1 MLALDDIGYA
11 TNTSSV
17 YRSDPFFANAILVA
31 DTLRATG
38 ARLREDAT
46 TTLSMLSQALR
57 ANVTALNQGD
67 HCIIARPGVILGN
80 PLPTVAEGNQIL
92 DPRIC
97 GRLAEPQGLL
107 AFAISVLRA
116 QAEGLGGTLDEKAFT
131 GAEIVG
137 LGQSAVAKVTATIAA
152 AQTAAMRGMQT
163 EAARLA
169 EIHGADYPAATLLRA
184 RAEAGLAQKRLM
196 TQGAEAFGVA
206 PVVAPAGGAAISGRV
221 VDDRGL
227 GLRILPWSSSA
238 ATPRSRRR
246 SAAPTPRASSSRA
259 SRRIRRPFSPASRRC
274 SCACAT
280 PRARSCCSTRSRF
293 RIAADAAAQLT
304 LEVPLAVAPLAV
316 IQTATPIY
324 TRASGTTQTNAPPTS
339 ATTAP
344 AAGVRTPLA
353 KLDIDAASQ
362 ERLRV
367 AGVADVELI
376 LASTPPSSP
385 TSSAERRRPTI
396 VARARALLATR

>member
-1 MLALDDIGYA
+1 
-11 TNTSSV
+11 
-17 YRSDPFFANAILVA
+17 
-31 DTLRATG
+31 
-38 ARLREDAT
+38 
-46 TTLSMLSQALR
+46 
-57 ANVTALNQGD
+57 
-67 HCIIARPGVILGN
+67 
-80 PLPTVAEGNQIL
+80 
-92 DPRIC
+92 
-97 GRLAEPQGLL
+97 
-107 AFAISVLRA
+107 VLRA

-137 LGQSAVAKVTATIAA
+137 LGQSAVAKSAATIAA
-152 AQTAAMRGMQT
+152 AQTAAMRGLQT

-206 PVVAPAGGAAISGRV
+206 PVVAPDGGAAISGRV

-227 GLRILPWSSSA
+227 GLRDLTVELVRRDATIAETLGRTDAAGVFVARFEKDQAAIL
-238 ATPRSRRR
+238 
-246 SAAPTPRASSSRA
+246 
-259 SRRIRRPFSPASRRC
+259 
-274 SCACAT
+274 
-280 PRARSCCSTRSRF
+280 AREPNLFLRVRDAKGEELLLDKEQI

-324 TRASGTTQTNAPPTS
+324 TRASGATQTNAPPTS
-339 ATTAP
+339 TTGTP
-344 AAGVRTPLA
+344 AVGARTPLA

-367 AGVADVELI
+367 AGVADVESI
-376 LASTPPSSP
+376 LALDPAKLADIVGGKAP
-385 TSSAERRRPTI
+385 AETI